1 MYVAKLWNVGHRGIN
16 GACAA
21 GTRQTVWQLPRAC
34 FPRIGGKSQPPA
46 RCPAYRPAGAGE
58 RGSPALGIALALA
71 QDAKRRAFTLP
82 LGLPLV
88 PALEEGASKCAAKQV
103 EHQQGGRRFLVNLD
117 PLGVEREDGEDVAMP
132 PMALGRPGADVAGH
146 PGVVFELKGAWR
158 EP

>member
-1 MYVAKLWNVGHRGIN
+1 MQSECFGSCLRTDPKLRL
-16 GACAA
+16 A
-21 GTRQTVWQLPRAC
+21 
-34 FPRIGGKSQPPA
+34 SQFCRSNMRTTPA
-46 RCPAYRPAGAGE
+46 
-58 RGSPALGIALALA
+58 
-71 QDAKRRAFTLP
+71 RAFTLP
-82 LGLPLV
+82 LGLPHV

-146 PGVVFELKGAWR
+146 PGVVFELKSALR